1 MMQPQQIV
9 DRALRGAAGEPM
21 VVLVEDADQINLR
34 WANSTLTTN
43 GHLHGQSVDI
53 IACHH
58 DRAGTR
64 TATVSGQVT
73 DVADVDQLVA
83 RARAAAQTAAVA
95 TDAAE
100 LPTRSQPTSP
110 DWDQESPGTGPHE
123 IRELAVD
130 LGEMFR
136 AGAARDTCYFGYAEH
151 DVTTTYLG
159 STAGSRLRW
168 TQHSS
173 RFETTARDNAGARS
187 AWHGEAGN
195 SLRSVDLAAV
205 AGRLTTQL
213 SWQQRQVTV
222 PPGRHTVLLSPSAVA
237 DLMVELYWYADAES
251 AAEGRSVFSG
261 SDGGT
266 RVGETLGEGITV
278 ASDPHHPDPTMRCA
292 DFVAVTGGSPTTSV
306 FDNGGPTP
314 ATEWIADGVLNQ
326 LVTTRASA
334 ATTGLSYAPAVDN
347 LSMNTSAG
355 HGDLMEVA
363 GRLENGLLITCLWY
377 NRVVDPQTLL
387 LTGLT
392 RDGVYLVADGEVVG
406 SCGNYR
412 FNESPV
418 GLLRRIVDS
427 GSPERT
433 LARELGDYF
442 ARVTV
447 PPLVVADYNLSTSSD
462 AR

>member
-1 MMQPQQIV
+1 MQPQQIV

-21 VVLVEDADQINLR
+21 VVLVEEADQVNLR

-43 GHLHGQSVDI
+43 GHLHSQAVDI
-53 IACHH
+53 IACHR
-58 DRAGTR
+58 DRTGTR
-64 TATVSGQVT
+64 TVTVSGQVA

-95 TDAAE
+95 ADAAE
-100 LPTRSQPTSP
+100 LPAQLQPTSP
-110 DWDQESPGTGPHE
+110 DWDQESPGTGPDE

-136 AGAARDTCYFGYAEH
+136 VGAAHDTRYFGYAEH

-168 TQHSS
+168 RQHSS
-173 RFETTARDNAGARS
+173 RLETTARDSTGARS

-195 SLRSVDLAAV
+195 SLRSIDLAAV
-205 AGRLTTQL
+205 ADTLATQL

-251 AAEGRSVFSG
+251 AADGRSVFSG

-266 RVGETLGEGITV
+266 RVGERLGEGITV

-292 DFVAVTGGSPTTSV
+292 DFVAVAGGSSTTSV
-306 FDNGGPTP
+306 FDNGGLIP

-347 LSMNTSAG
+347 LSMSTSAG

-363 GRLENGLLITCLWY
+363 SRLENGLLITCLWY
-377 NRVVDPQTLL
+377 NRVVDPETLL

-442 ARVTV
+442 ARATV